1 MDGTL
6 EIRANMV
13 HIGCGGASPA
23 RNRPTRSPRT
33 STGDLLVDPAVGTD
47 GLCGDNCSDA
57 VLDEEYEADPICI
70 ENELWPSAGTACE
83 AEIAAAAAA
92 SGDDNER
99 NVRNSVKAPLKYAN
113 HEYRSSHQAVSA
125 QAAACSR
132 RCDKSGSARSSF
144 DSLNLQ
150 KINCQ

>member
-1 MDGTL
+1 
-6 EIRANMV
+6 
-13 HIGCGGASPA
+13 
-23 RNRPTRSPRT
+23 
-33 STGDLLVDPAVGTD
+33 VGTD

-144 DSLNLQ
+144 DSFNLQ